1 MLNSG
6 VFFRILKDGE
16 NHLKYIREFV
26 DTYDLPYSF
35 SDDDSNEA
43 PALLA
48 KDGHL
53 VVKTSWD
60 YMNIVV
66 FYVPELI
73 TDNQKS
79 WLDTNLDSFKNYEYL
94 GFNNYSLV
102 DDEVIEERIE
112 DLEKEV
118 VEINKRYLNFRK
130 SLGVEGRVIIVP
142 DEEQIKDDVFEKII
156 VGNENHVDRYQDFSD
171 KYHLGYE
178 FSDNDSY
185 IAPLTMASIG
195 HFCYNTAESI
205 SNILMY
211 IPEVVTERQYNYFVN
226 NREMILNY
234 VDKKATAVKDRD
246 GNLVIETLDDF
257 DLIEK
262 EVNKRYGKYKKLK
275 EEKGHVR

>member
-6 VFFRILKDGE
+6 VFFRVLKDGE

>member
-35 SDDDSNEA
+35 TDDNSNIA

-48 KDGHL
+48 KDGFL
-53 VVKTSWD
+53 VIKTSWD
-60 YMNIVV
+60 FMNVAV
-66 FYVPELI
+66 FYVPWLI
-73 TDNQKS
+73 TTNQKE
-79 WLDTNLDSFKNYEYL
+79 WLDTNLESFKDYEYV

-102 DDEVIEERIE
+102 DGHFKMKYIENFDEELMQIE
-112 DLEKEV
+112 KG
-118 VEINKRYLNFRK
+118 YLNFRK
-130 SLGVEGRVIIVP
+130 RFEEVGRVIIVP

-156 VGNENHVDRYQDFSD
+156 VGNENHVDRYQDFS
-171 KYHLGYE
+171 YEYNLGYE

-205 SNILMY
+205 SNILIY
-211 IPEVVTERQYNYFVN
+211 IPGVVTERQYNYFVN

-275 EEKGHVR
+275 EDNGHVR

>member
-6 VFFRILKDGE
+6 VFFRVLKDGE

-48 KDGHL
+48 KDGFL
-53 VVKTSWD
+53 VIKTSWD
-60 YMNIVV
+60 YMNIAV
-66 FYVPELI
+66 FYVPWLI
-73 TDNQKS
+73 TTNQKK
-79 WLDTNLDSFKNYEYL
+79 WLDTNLESFKGYEYV

-102 DDEVIEERIE
+102 DGHFKMKYIENFDEELMQI
-112 DLEKEV
+112 EKE
-118 VEINKRYLNFRK
+118 YLNFRK
-130 SLGVEGRVIIVP
+130 RFEEVGRVIIVP
-142 DEEQIKDDVFEKII
+142 DEEQMEDNVFEKII

-171 KYHLGYE
+171 KYNLGYE

-205 SNILMY
+205 NTILMY

-262 EVNKRYGKYKKLK
+262 EVNKRYGKYKRSK
-275 EEKGHVR
+275 EDNGHVR

>member
-35 SDDDSNEA
+35 TDDNSNIA

-48 KDGHL
+48 KDGFL
-53 VVKTSWD
+53 VIKTSWD
-60 YMNIVV
+60 FMNIVV

-262 EVNKRYGKYKKLK
+262 EVNKRYGKYKRSK
-275 EEKGHVR
+275 EDNGHVR

>member
-6 VFFRILKDGE
+6 VFFRVLKDGE

-48 KDGHL
+48 KDGFL
-53 VVKTSWD
+53 VIKTSWD
-60 YMNIVV
+60 YMNIAV
-66 FYVPELI
+66 FYVPWLI
-73 TDNQKS
+73 ATNQKK
-79 WLDTNLDSFKNYEYL
+79 WLDANLDSFKDYEYV

-102 DDEVIEERIE
+102 DGHFKMKYIENFDEELMQIE
-112 DLEKEV
+112 KG
-118 VEINKRYLNFRK
+118 YLNFRK
-130 SLGVEGRVIIVP
+130 RFEEVGRVIIVP
-142 DEEQIKDDVFEKII
+142 DEEQMEDNVFEKII

-262 EVNKRYGKYKKLK
+262 EVNKRYGKYKRSK
-275 EEKGHVR
+275 EDNGHVR

>member
-35 SDDDSNEA
+35 TDDNSNIA

-48 KDGHL
+48 KDAHL

-262 EVNKRYGKYKKLK
+262 EVNKRYGKYKRSK
-275 EEKGHVR
+275 EDKGHVR

>member
-6 VFFRILKDGE
+6 VFFRVLKDGE

-43 PALLA
+43 PSLLA
-48 KDGHL
+48 KDGFL
-53 VVKTSWD
+53 VIKTSWD
-60 YMNIVV
+60 FMNVAV
-66 FYVPELI
+66 FYVPWLI
-73 TDNQKS
+73 TTNQKK
-79 WLDTNLDSFKNYEYL
+79 WLDTNLENFKDYEYV

-102 DDEVIEERIE
+102 DCHFKMKYIENFDEELMQI
-112 DLEKEV
+112 EKE
-118 VEINKRYLNFRK
+118 YLNFRK
-130 SLGVEGRVIIVP
+130 RFEEVGRVIIVP
-142 DEEQIKDDVFEKII
+142 DEEQMEDNVFEKII

-171 KYHLGYE
+171 KYNLGYE

-211 IPEVVTERQYNYFVN
+211 IPEVVTKRQYNYFVN
-226 NREMILNY
+226 NREMILKY
-234 VDKKATAVKDRD
+234 IDKKATAVKDRD

-262 EVNKRYGKYKKLK
+262 EVNKRYGKYKRSK
-275 EEKGHVR
+275 EDKGHVR

>member
-26 DTYDLPYSF
+26 DTYNLSYSF

-156 VGNENHVDRYQDFSD
+156 VGNENHVDRYQDFSG

>member
-26 DTYDLPYSF
+26 DTYNLSYSF

-48 KDGHL
+48 KDGFL

>member
-35 SDDDSNEA
+35 TDDNSNIA

-48 KDGHL
+48 KDGFL
-53 VVKTSWD
+53 VIKTSWD
-60 YMNIVV
+60 FMNVAV
-66 FYVPELI
+66 FYVPWLI
-73 TDNQKS
+73 TTNQKE
-79 WLDTNLDSFKNYEYL
+79 WLDTNLESFKDYEYV
-94 GFNNYSLV
+94 GFNNYSLEEGHFKMKYIENF
-102 DDEVIEERIE
+102 DEELMQIE
-112 DLEKEV
+112 KG
-118 VEINKRYLNFRK
+118 YLNFRK
-130 SLGVEGRVIIVP
+130 RFEEVGRVIIVP

-262 EVNKRYGKYKKLK
+262 EVNKRYEEYKKK
-275 EEKGHVR
+275 GEEIDHVR